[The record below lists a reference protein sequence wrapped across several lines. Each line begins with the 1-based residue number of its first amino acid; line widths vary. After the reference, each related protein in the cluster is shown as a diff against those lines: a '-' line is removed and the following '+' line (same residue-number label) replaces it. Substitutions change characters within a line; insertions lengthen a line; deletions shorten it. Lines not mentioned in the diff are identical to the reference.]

1 MKSVNTSTVSSPS
14 LHCVHED
21 MQDCNVLSWCA
32 LTPEPQG
39 RSLCRRSKSTSWSRS
54 STIQLP
60 PLGLWAAT
68 CMCTHPRNQ
77 DQASLENAIVC
88 ITDFLS
94 PVLCWQTPMLILLGT
109 VSSAVMNVGM
119 QLSLWYANL
128 PSFRELPEMGLG
140 RMVALILVFWSSCI
154 LASLKPMER
163 ISLAAALTYEL
174 FGPLLQSFMKIW
186 VWLALPV
193 SLGIQLHL
201 CFHGA

>member
-21 MQDCNVLSWCA
+21 MQDCNVLAWCA

-39 RSLCRRSKSTSWSRS
+39 RSLCRRSKSIGWSRS

-60 PLGLWAAT
+60 PLGPWAAT
-68 CMCTHPRNQ
+68 CTCTHPRNQ

-109 VSSAVMNVGM
+109 VSSTVMNMGM
-119 QLSLWYANL
+119 QPFCGMPPYHPSGSYQRWDWVAWWLW
-128 PSFRELPEMGLG
+128 
-140 RMVALILVFWSSCI
+140 FWCF
-154 LASLKPMER
+154 E
-163 ISLAAALTYEL
+163 AAVYW
-174 FGPLLQSFMKIW
+174 LL
-186 VWLALPV
+186 
-193 SLGIQLHL
+193 
-201 CFHGA
+201 